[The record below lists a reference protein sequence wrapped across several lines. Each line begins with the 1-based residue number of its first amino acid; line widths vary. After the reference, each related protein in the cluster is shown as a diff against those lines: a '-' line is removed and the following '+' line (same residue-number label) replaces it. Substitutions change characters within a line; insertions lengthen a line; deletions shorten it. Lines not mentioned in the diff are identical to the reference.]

1 MICSKCK
8 VFSVFPQ
15 KTLHLASKRFAR
27 QADIP
32 MNAPTK
38 IADFGRKSVYKR
50 FFINADGVSEFIQ

>member
-1 MICSKCK
+1 MFK
-8 VFSVFPQ
+8 VQGFFGISP